1 MKTDRQDTILH
12 IINARRVAT
21 QQELAEE
28 LSRRGI
34 VATQSSVSRDIVE
47 LGLTKLYGYYTAPQP
62 MLAGGP
68 IIEIDTAGDNLI
80 VVKTEVGQANP
91 AAILIDRAKIVEVIG
106 TVAGDDTI
114 LVAVKNLEAQRI
126 AMKELIK
133 LFVPSS
139 SAAKPKSQTPAVRSR
154 TNILA
159 TGRRGSDA
167 K

>member
-1 MKTDRQDTILH
+1 MKTDRQDTILS
-12 IINARRVAT
+12 IINARRIAT

-28 LSRRGI
+28 LARRGI

-47 LGLTKLYGYYTAPQP
+47 LGLTKFNGHYTAPQP

-91 AAILIDRAKIVEVIG
+91 AAIVIDRAKIEEVIG

-114 LVAVKNLEAQRI
+114 LVAVKNLESQRA
-126 AMKELIK
+126 AMKKIIK
-133 LFVPSS
+133 LFAPPSR
-139 SAAKPKSQTPAVRSR
+139 AAKQKRQLRPDAR
-154 TNILA
+154 TF
-159 TGRRGSDA
+159 
-167 K
+167 